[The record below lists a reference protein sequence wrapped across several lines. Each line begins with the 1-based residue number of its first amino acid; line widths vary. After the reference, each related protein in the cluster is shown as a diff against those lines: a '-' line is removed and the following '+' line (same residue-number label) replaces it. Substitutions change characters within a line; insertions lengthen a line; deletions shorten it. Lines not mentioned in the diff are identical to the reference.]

1 MFSPQAKRRWQR
13 FKSIKRGYYSF
24 ITICILIFVS
34 LFAEIWVNNRPIIIH
49 YNDTLYFPSYGDIIP
64 GNTFGLDYNWETNYQ
79 ELKQSFKEKPESGN
93 WMISALIPYNPFEN
107 HFIEGEYPPYAP
119 SFENKHYL
127 GTDMAGRDILSRIIY
142 GFRIAI
148 LFSLFLLVITYVI
161 GILIGALMGFL
172 GGTFDLIF
180 QRVIEILSNVPIL
193 YIIMIVASIITPNFW
208 TLALMLGAFS
218 WMGLTWYM
226 RTETYRENTREYVL
240 AARSIGASNW
250 RIMFKHILPNSVSI
264 LITFF
269 PFSVVS
275 GITALTSLDYLGFG
289 LPAPTPS
296 WGELL
301 QQGTNNLDYQWIA
314 ASAVVALTIVLTL
327 VTFIGEAVREAFD
340 PKKHSY
346 FS

>member
-24 ITICILIFVS
+24 IAVCILIFVS
-34 LFAEIWVNNRPIIIH
+34 LFAEVWVNNRPIIIH
-49 YNDTLYFPSYGDIIP
+49 YNDSLYFPSYGDILP

-79 ELKQSFKEKPESGN
+79 ELNQSFEENPESGN
-93 WMISALIPYNPFEN
+93 WMIKAPIPYNPFEN

-119 SFENKHYL
+119 SLENKHYL

-161 GILIGALMGFL
+161 GIFIGALMGFL

-180 QRVIEILSNVPIL
+180 QRIIEILSNVPIL

-250 RIMFKHILPNSVSI
+250 QIMFKHILPNSVSI

>member
-13 FKSIKRGYYSF
+13 FKSLKRGYYSF
-24 ITICILIFVS
+24 AAILFLICIS
-34 LFAEIWVNNRPIIIH
+34 LFAELWVNSRPVLVN

-64 GNTFGLDYNWETNYQ
+64 GKTFGLDYEWETNYR
-79 ELKQSFKEKPESGN
+79 ELKQHFKDNPQSGN
-93 WMISALIPYNPFEN
+93 WMIEALVPYNPLEN
-107 HFIEGEYPPYAP
+107 HFIEGEYPPYSP
-119 SFENKHYL
+119 SIESKHYL
-127 GTDMAGRDILSRIIY
+127 GTDMAGRDILSRLVY

-148 LFSLFLLVITYVI
+148 LFSLFLLTLTYVI
-161 GILIGALMGFL
+161 GIIIGALMGFL
-172 GGTFDLIF
+172 GGGFDLIF
-180 QRVIEILSNVPIL
+180 QRIIEILSNVPIL

-264 LITFF
+264 LVTFF

-301 QQGTNNLDYQWIA
+301 QQGTSNLDYQWIA
-314 ASAVVALTIVLTL
+314 ASSVVALTIVLTL

-340 PKKHSY
+340 PKKYSY